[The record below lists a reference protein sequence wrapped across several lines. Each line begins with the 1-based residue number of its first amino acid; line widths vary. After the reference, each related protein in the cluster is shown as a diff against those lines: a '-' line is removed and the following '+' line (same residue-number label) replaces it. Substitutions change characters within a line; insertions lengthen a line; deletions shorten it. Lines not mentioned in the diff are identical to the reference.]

1 MIIYSLVYYKHKLE
15 NHIFRTK
22 NDVNNKMYP
31 PWCYEK
37 NILYLSEQAEFGR
50 DLYKCDSDVD
60 AHLFRYEDTFHLNQK
75 EYKNHTYSH
84 RFYVNIILMVYMIMS
99 LYYLCIYHFC
109 INLYNLGIMI
119 SKN

>member
-15 NHIFRTK
+15 NHIFHTK

-60 AHLFRYEDTFHLNQK
+60 AYLYRYEDSFHLNKK

-84 RFYVNIILMVYMIMS
+84 RFLCQYNANGLYDNEPLLFMYIS
-99 LYYLCIYHFC
+99 LLHKSIQSRDYDLQ
-109 INLYNLGIMI
+109 
-119 SKN
+119 